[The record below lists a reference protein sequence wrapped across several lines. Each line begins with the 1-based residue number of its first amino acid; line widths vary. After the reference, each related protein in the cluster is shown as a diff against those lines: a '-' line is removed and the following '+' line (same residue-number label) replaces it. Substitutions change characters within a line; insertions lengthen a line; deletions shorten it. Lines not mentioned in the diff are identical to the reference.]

1 MIYLINSDLFITQT
15 RERSMTEAAFDRVS
29 SLVGA
34 FNLFRKKE
42 EPTGTGTLFLPV
54 VHFLCLFTFCNAL
67 SFFLSIMI
75 LKRCPCSN
83 FSDVLTVSS

>member
-42 EPTGTGTLFLPV
+42 EPTGTGP
-54 VHFLCLFTFCNAL
+54 L
-67 SFFLSIMI
+67 SRETGI
-75 LKRCPCSN
+75 LDLR
-83 FSDVLTVSS
+83 TR